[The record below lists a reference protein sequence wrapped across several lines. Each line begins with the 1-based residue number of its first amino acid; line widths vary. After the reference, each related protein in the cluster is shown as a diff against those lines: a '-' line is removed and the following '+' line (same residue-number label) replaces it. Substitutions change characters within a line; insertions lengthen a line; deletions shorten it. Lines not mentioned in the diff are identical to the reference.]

1 MKISNRGYKGVF
13 TGLSV
18 VFAALVI
25 LLSGVVTP
33 ADASGITVYKDGDKY
48 VKMGGRM
55 QLQYHFNNTQTSTAD
70 PSGTDKVFFRRLR
83 PFIEGSVVKD
93 WKGKFQWD
101 MGKGVDGNEIAIK
114 DAYMEYYGIKNL
126 KILIGNVLF
135 PFSQEALTSSK
146 KQQFVERTLV
156 GDHHYGTTDRNAG
169 VHVMGSLLGKKITY
183 FASAVMATVKP
194 GNNDIDFGSPINR
207 SSAANQG
214 YMLGGRVSFHPFGFM
229 GMSQGDL
236 AKGSLKARV
245 NVAAYGWQN
254 DDDNNKNTNA
264 SGMNTTI
271 GKADVD
277 NVEGLEVSGALHFK
291 GISIDTE
298 YNRFRAETVDR
309 TVGTTAAKRLTSG
322 IYQDGAT
329 TLENL
334 LVKGGYMILAN
345 RLEAV
350 VGFERQDANNY
361 AKKWRRTSFGANY
374 FVKGHHIKGQVTYR
388 IGENLNGVDGK
399 DANEVFVQAQYV
411 F

>member
-1 MKISNRGYKGVF
+1 MKSKAMRTKRGFVGFAVFMMALAILF
-13 TGLSV
+13 TGSV
-18 VFAALVI
+18 QK
-25 LLSGVVTP
+25 
-33 ADASGITVYKDGDKY
+33 ADASGITVYHDGDKY
-48 VKMGGRM
+48 VKIGGRM
-55 QLQYHFNNTQTSTAD
+55 QLQYHFKNMQTSTSD
-70 PSGTDKVFFRRLR
+70 PVGTDSVFFRRLR
-83 PFIEGSVVKD
+83 PFIEGSVVKN

-101 MGKGVDGNEIAIK
+101 MGKAKDSNEIAIK
-114 DAYMEYYGIKNL
+114 DAYLEYFGIPNL
-126 KILIGNVLF
+126 KILVGNVLF

-169 VHVMGSLLGKKITY
+169 LHVMGTAIGKKITY
-183 FASAVMATVKP
+183 AASAVMATVSP
-194 GNNDIDFGSPINR
+194 NNNDINFGSPINR
-207 SSAANQG
+207 SSSSNQG
-214 YMLGGRVSFHPFGFM
+214 YMVGGRVSFHPFGHM

-236 AKGSLKARV
+236 AKGGLKARV
-245 NVAAYGWQN
+245 NVAAFGWQN
-254 DDDNNKNTNA
+254 DDDNNLNTNV
-264 SGMNTTI
+264 SGMDTSGT
-271 GKADVD
+271 KADVD
-277 NVEGLEVSGALHFK
+277 NVEGLEFSGAVHVIGF
-291 GISIDTE
+291 SVDAE
-298 YNRFRAETVDR
+298 YNRFRPETVDR
-309 TVGTTAAKRLTSG
+309 TVGTTPTKRLTSG

-334 LVKGGYMILAN
+334 LIKGGYMILAN

-399 DANEVFVQAQYV
+399 DENEVFVQAQYV